1 MLLVLSP
8 TPPVPAA
15 IMLLFKSAVS
25 NVWMNV
31 VSPTT
36 VEYLNTGIPVSAKIP
51 SSVKPPSEIK

>member
-1 MLLVLSP
+1 
-8 TPPVPAA
+8 
-15 IMLLFKSAVS
+15 MLLFKSAVS